1 MLLKHTI
8 ICIVHMLY
16 IYIYIYMYIY
26 MFNICTLRAYMSI
39 YVYMRVCLR
48 SHWYRKEM

>member
-16 IYIYIYMYIY
+16 ICIYIYMYIY